1 MGHLISTQVP
11 SQFFPQPRR
20 LSPVCK
26 KLSVFRG
33 IQAEELG
40 RFCERIMKQLRN
52 EDWGTETLDSL
63 RRLFLIISATKYAR
77 K

>member
-1 MGHLISTQVP
+1 M
-11 SQFFPQPRR
+11 
-20 LSPVCK
+20 
-26 KLSVFRG
+26 FRG
-33 IQAEELG
+33 IQAEELE

-63 RRLFLIISATKYAR
+63 RRLFLIVSATKYAR

>member
-1 MGHLISTQVP
+1 MFSAGAESLLQ
-11 SQFFPQPRR
+11 QA
-20 LSPVCK
+20 
-26 KLSVFRG
+26 RG

-63 RRLFLIISATKYAR
+63 RRLFLIVSATKYAR
-77 K
+77 N